1 MNTESCATKALLRRR
16 IRARNAE
23 VRGEAR
29 DEMSRLACGVLRSR
43 PEWNRAK
50 CVLMYYPLPDE
61 LDLRPVL
68 REALAAGR
76 VVALPRYQADRGEY
90 EAAIIQDE
98 GRDLHP
104 GWAGIPEPRP
114 SCPPVALKRLD
125 LALVPGLGFDRG
137 GRRLGRGK
145 GFYDRLLVSVHG
157 IRCGVAGEWQ
167 VLGAVPAEP
176 HDEPVDCIL
185 TPLRWICCRPRT
197 V

>member
-1 MNTESCATKALLRRR
+1 MNIESRETKASLRRQ

-29 DEMSRLACGVLRSR
+29 GEMSRLACGVLRGR

-50 CVLMYYPLPDE
+50 CVLLYYPLPDE

-90 EAAIIQDE
+90 EAAVIQDE
-98 GRDLHP
+98 GRDLRP
-104 GWAGIPEPRP
+104 GWAGIPEPGP
-114 SCPPVALKRLD
+114 SCPSVALNRLD
-125 LALVPGLGFDRG
+125 LVLVPGLGFDRS

-185 TPLRWICCRPRT
+185 TPMRWICCRPRT

>member
-1 MNTESCATKALLRRR
+1 MNEESRVTKASLRRQ

-29 DEMSRLACGVLRSR
+29 VEMSRLACGVLRGR

-50 CVLMYYPLPDE
+50 CVLLYYPLSDE

-76 VVALPRYQADRGEY
+76 LVALPRYQADRGEY
-90 EAAIIQDE
+90 EAAIIHDE
-98 GRDLHP
+98 GRDLRP
-104 GWAGIPEPRP
+104 GWAGILEPGP
-114 SCPPVALKRLD
+114 SCPAVALKRLD
-125 LALVPGLGFDRG
+125 LVLVPGLGFDGG

-176 HDEPVDCIL
+176 HDELVDCIL
-185 TPLRWICCRPRT
+185 TPMRWICCRPRT

>member
-1 MNTESCATKALLRRR
+1 MNIESRETKASLRRQ

-29 DEMSRLACGVLRSR
+29 GEMSRLACGVLRGR

-50 CVLMYYPLPDE
+50 CVLLYYPLPDE

-90 EAAIIQDE
+90 EAAVIQDE
-98 GRDLHP
+98 GRDLRP
-104 GWAGIPEPRP
+104 GWAGIPEPGP
-114 SCPPVALKRLD
+114 SCPSVALKRLD
-125 LALVPGLGFDRG
+125 LVLVPGLGFDRS

-167 VLGAVPAEP
+167 VLGTVPAEP

-185 TPLRWICCRPRT
+185 TPIRCICCRPRT